1 LAQRRRTVT
10 LGDNV
15 KPGDGIDGALFSPEE
30 RLILCCLRPDS
41 AAANGAAD
49 AGARD
54 LARAAGIALDRIDW
68 ERVRL
73 VAGSH
78 GVLPLV
84 YRRLKSADGLA
95 PEAIAA
101 IRAQFYGNAL
111 TNLNGARELARIV
124 SLLGAQGIDAIALKG
139 PALAL
144 QAWGDVGMRQF
155 NDLDLLV
162 RPATVART
170 AEVLIE
176 AGYRPL
182 TFDREH
188 PEVWI
193 ARTCEDEFVRPGS
206 PWAIDLHWELNLD
219 YFAYGPAAADVWERA
234 ISIKLEGVEIKTLA
248 PDQLVPFLAVH
259 ATKHGWITLA
269 WVCDFAAAM
278 RACADSELPAIAE
291 AARRSGCWRML
302 LLATALAAALIDAP
316 IPSLFVDAVRG
327 DAVIASLVAAI
338 ERRLFASVGMRARLY
353 SEWAVPLRTID
364 GGRARVRY
372 VANRVLRPNTD
383 DFDFVALPPG
393 LYPLYYMTRP
403 LRLLWQQSRRLFV
416 DVPVRPFKRLGV
428 PR

>member
-1 LAQRRRTVT
+1 
-10 LGDNV
+10 V
-15 KPGDGIDGALFSPEE
+15 KPGDRIDGAIFSPEE
-30 RLILCCLRPDS
+30 RLILCCLRPD
-41 AAANGAAD
+41 AAASANGAAD

-54 LARAAGIALDRIDW
+54 LASAAGIALDRIDW
-68 ERVRL
+68 ERVRVL
-73 VAGSH
+73 AGSH
-78 GVLPLV
+78 GVLPLL
-84 YRRLKSADGLA
+84 YRRLKSAEGLA
-95 PEAIAA
+95 PQAIAS
-101 IRAQFYGNAL
+101 IRAQFYGNVL

-139 PALAL
+139 PVLAL
-144 QAWGDVGMRQF
+144 QGWGDVGMRQF

-162 RPATVART
+162 RPATAART

-176 AGYRPL
+176 AGYWPL

-188 PEVWI
+188 PEVSI
-193 ARTCEDEFVRPGS
+193 GRTCEDEFVRPNS

-219 YFAYGPAAADVWERA
+219 YFAYGPAAADVWERT
-234 ISIKLEGVEIKTLA
+234 ISITLEGTEMKTLA

-278 RACADSELPAIAE
+278 RACADSEVPAIAE

-302 LLATALAAALIDAP
+302 LLAMALAAALIDAP
-316 IPSLFVDAVRG
+316 IPPLFVDAVRG
-327 DAVIASLVAAI
+327 DAVIASLVAGI

-372 VANRVLRPNTD
+372 VAHRMLTPNTD
-383 DFDFVALPPG
+383 DFDFVALPPK
-393 LYPLYYMTRP
+393 LYPLYYVTRP
-403 LRLLWQQSRRLFV
+403 LRLAWQQSRRLFV
-416 DVPVRPFKRLGV
+416 DVPVRPLKRLGA

>member
-1 LAQRRRTVT
+1 M
-10 LGDNV
+10 
-15 KPGDGIDGALFSPEE
+15 KPGDGIDGAIFSPEE
-30 RLILCCLRPDS
+30 RLILYCLRHNA

-54 LARAAGIALDRIDW
+54 LASAAGVALDRIDW

-84 YRRLKSADGLA
+84 YRHLKSIDGLA
-95 PEAIAA
+95 PEALTAM
-101 IRAQFYGNAL
+101 RAQFYGNAL

-124 SLLGAQGIDAIALKG
+124 SLLDAQGIDAIALKG
-139 PALAL
+139 PVLAL
-144 QAWGDVGMRQF
+144 QLWGDVALRQF

-162 RPATVART
+162 RPATAART

-176 AGYRPL
+176 AGYWPL
-182 TFDREH
+182 TFDRNH
-188 PEVWI
+188 PDVSI
-193 ARTCEDEFVRPGS
+193 ARTCEDEFVRPDS
-206 PWAIDLHWELNLD
+206 PWTIDLHWQLNLD

-234 ISIKLEGVEIKTLA
+234 ISITLDGTAMKTLA

-269 WVCDFAAAM
+269 WVCDFAAAL
-278 RACADSELPAIAE
+278 RACADSELPAIAA

-302 LLATALAAALIDAP
+302 LLAIALAAALIDAP
-316 IPSLFVDAVRG
+316 IPPLFLDAIRG
-327 DAVIASLVAAI
+327 DAVIASLVAGI

-372 VANRVLRPNTD
+372 VANRMLTPNTD
-383 DFDFVALPPG
+383 DFDFVALPPK
-393 LYPLYYMTRP
+393 LYPLYYVTRP
-403 LRLLWQQSRRLFV
+403 LRLAWQQSRRLFV
-416 DVPVRPFKRLGV
+416 DVPVQPLKRLGA